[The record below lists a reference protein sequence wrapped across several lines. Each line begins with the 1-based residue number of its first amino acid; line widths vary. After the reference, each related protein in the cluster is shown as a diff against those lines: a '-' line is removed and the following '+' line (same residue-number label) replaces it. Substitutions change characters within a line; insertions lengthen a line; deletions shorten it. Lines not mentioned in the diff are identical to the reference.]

1 MGGILSES
9 QENEIIKF
17 IRKDSARNLQ
27 EYLEYNQVPKDLL
40 YTNHK
45 RTLIQ
50 LSCYFES
57 PKCLS
62 KLIEMNY
69 DYNKT
74 ETLTGDTPLFIASK
88 FNNLEM
94 VQILLAN
101 DDCKKL
107 VKNLANLNEFDI
119 AFLKGNY
126 NICYYLMYEYKNK
139 IKENINENNDNNINN
154 DIYNE
159 PKEKID
165 EVVIINKSKGKSNT
179 KENKEKLESEYDI
192 HQIYQSYFYNTN
204 FEYDYFLTLQ
214 AENKYPLFNM
224 PLFFKCLC
232 NKTPPSKCP
241 SFAPERKK
249 TQDLMT
255 KIPDPNETWGHF
267 FKRVASMELYNPP
280 LVDKKNVSV
289 MNSMYMNAQ
298 MKLMENEYGVKME
311 FYKRNKDEELF
322 DEQTN
327 HPLDAEESDIIQI
340 KKKGKAIKLKE
351 NNNQEDKD
359 DEENNKEIEINDID
373 NNDIDTNEIKNENNN
388 NIDNEENLC
397 VVKIGEQTSERKIN
411 EDN

>member
-9 QENEIIKF
+9 QENEIIKL
-17 IRKDSARNLQ
+17 IRKDNARGLQ
-27 EYLEYNQVPKDLL
+27 LYLDSNQVPKNLL

-45 RTLIQ
+45 RSLIH

-69 DYNKT
+69 DYNQI
-74 ETLTGDTPLFIASK
+74 ETLTGDTPLFICAK

-94 VQILLAN
+94 VKILLAN
-101 DDCKKL
+101 DDCRKL
-107 VKNLANLNEFDI
+107 IKNTSNLNEFDI
-119 AFLKGNY
+119 AFLRGNY

-139 IKENINENNDNNINN
+139 ENNINDNNSNNIYINGK
-154 DIYNE
+154 NE
-159 PKEKID
+159 QNENID
-165 EVVIINKSKGKSNT
+165 EVVVINKSKGQSNS
-179 KENKEKLESEYDI
+179 KENKESEYDI
-192 HQIYQSYFYNTN
+192 HQIYQGYFYNTS
-204 FEYDYFLTLQ
+204 FEYDYFLSLQ
-214 AENKYPLFNM
+214 AENKCPLFNM

-249 TQDLMT
+249 THDLMT

-267 FKRVASMELYNPP
+267 FKRVTTMELYNPP
-280 LVDKKNVSV
+280 MVDKKNVSA

-311 FYKRNKDEELF
+311 FYKRNTHDDFEE
-322 DEQTN
+322 TN
-327 HPLDAEESDIIQI
+327 HPLDVEESDIIQI
-340 KKKGKAIKLKE
+340 KKKGKTTKLE
-351 NNNQEDKD
+351 NSDKSD
-359 DEENNKEIEINDID
+359 KNEEEKKDKEIEINDIE
-373 NNDIDTNEIKNENNN
+373 NNDIDKNEIKNENNID

-397 VVKIGEQTSERKIN
+397 VVKIGEETSERKIN
-411 EDN
+411 EEN